1 MFPIITKNRKAISAV
16 LTTIIILVASIVLGT
31 GVVVFS
37 TGLFQTG
44 GQTQSIQVVGLTEW
58 VNSTNSTGIAYG
70 AFAIKN
76 TGDKLLSLSSITVRS
91 VSVPFSSWYVDA
103 DPTRVSQNFQA
114 QFNDT
119 TNDKTGFLKGT
130 AASALGYVMAP
141 WAGVGTCTQTFGTTI
156 VIQEIWRSTTA
167 SPLCLKQQSGPVSLT
182 PGSSAIVYYKMPLG
196 VFGTTDSGVS
206 GSVSILAGSAPIVQ
220 TVRIGNL

>member
-1 MFPIITKNRKAISAV
+1 MFPIRTNNRKAITPV

-31 GVVVFS
+31 GVVVYS
-37 TGLFQTG
+37 TSLFQTG
-44 GQTQSIQVVGLTEW
+44 GQTQSIQVVGLTAW
-58 VNSTNSTGIAYG
+58 VNSTNSTGISYG

-91 VSVPFSSWYVDA
+91 VSIPYSNWYVDT
-103 DPTRVSQNFQA
+103 DTTRTSQNFQA

-130 AASALGYVMAP
+130 IPVSALSAWAP
-141 WAGVGTCTQTFGTTI
+141 AGFTCTQTFGTTI
-156 VIQEIWRSTTA
+156 VIQEVWKSAST
-167 SPLCLKQQSGPVSLT
+167 SPVCLKQQSGPVSLT
-182 PGSSAIVYYKMPLG
+182 PGSSAIVYYKVPLG
-196 VFGTTDSGVS
+196 VFGTTDSGVT